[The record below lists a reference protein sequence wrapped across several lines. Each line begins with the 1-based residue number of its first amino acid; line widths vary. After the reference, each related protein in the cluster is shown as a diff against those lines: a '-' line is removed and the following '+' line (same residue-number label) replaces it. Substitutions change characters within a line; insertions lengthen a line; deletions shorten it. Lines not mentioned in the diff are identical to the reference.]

1 MATLLQCF
9 PYGRR
14 GERVGFPRA
23 RFIGPILMSLGVA
36 DWFDTADIVLR
47 AWGEVFCK
55 SMRPNET
62 LFRPFAKTLPF
73 CSRAGGLGVVRGDQH
88 GARQPGLI
96 RPIWLS
102 AVARRVLFLSQQKL
116 ARRKRDLT
124 AGGIF
129 DVHYKS
135 KAYACSGW
143 MFDSFICVLH
153 LRMVM

>member
-1 MATLLQCF
+1 
-9 PYGRR
+9 
-14 GERVGFPRA
+14 
-23 RFIGPILMSLGVA
+23 
-36 DWFDTADIVLR
+36 
-47 AWGEVFCK
+47 
-55 SMRPNET
+55 MRPNET

-73 CSRAGGLGVVRGDQH
+73 RSRAGGLGVVRGDQH

-102 AVARRVLFLSQQKL
+102 AVARGVLFLSQQKL

-129 DVHYKS
+129 DVRCKS

-143 MFDSFICVLH
+143 MFDGLSACYICARLCNLRILKYISCLFFLCSVGDNPEAHTHTHTH
-153 LRMVM
+153 LPALAHISKY